1 MLRYLTIFCS
11 CTAFGVLAAVA
22 IVAIVFATAFPKIP
36 EVSKLLEYQPKMP
49 LRIMTAD
56 GVQIAEF
63 GRERRKL
70 VEFDQVPKVLIKSIL
85 AAEDDRFFK
94 HQGIDINGILRSAIN
109 NILKGSKAQGGS
121 TITMQVARNFYLSS
135 EKTFIRKIYEVL
147 LALEIERKLSKK
159 QILELYINQ
168 IYLGKRAYGFASAAQ
183 IYFAKPLGRINI
195 AEAAMLAG
203 LPKAPSAFNPYTNL
217 RRATLRQRYVLGRLY
232 KLGNI
237 SLTEYQKEY
246 NRKLIFKKG
255 VGNKFTNIFPVKA
268 DHLAEMVRQQVFSEF
283 GENTYNLGLT
293 VFTTIR
299 ADEQRAAHMALRKGI
314 LQYDKKNGYR
324 GPEGYIKLSNDP
336 NTATEAIADK
346 LSSVSDSLDILA
358 CVVTK
363 IEKDKI
369 TVSRGE
375 DNPIILQRSDV
386 EFAEIFF
393 SKNTPRVKRIRRGSI
408 VRIKPKR
415 EDKNKYELT
424 QLPNAEA
431 AIVALQTNNGAI
443 RALVGGFDF
452 QSNKYNRVTQAYRQP
467 GSSIK
472 PFIFGAALEKG
483 FSPKTIINDLPVNFN
498 PFTTGGTIWTPKN
511 FNNLYLG
518 PISMKE
524 ALTKSQNMVSIRIVK
539 KITPSYAQN
548 YISRFGFEPE
558 RNPALYSLALGAGS
572 ITPLQ
577 LVAGYSSIANGGFYT
592 KPYFI
597 DRILDYSG
605 KLVRRYEPLLAG
617 DENTRIID
625 PRHAYILHNMLSDVV
640 YSGTAKKAKI
650 LERPDLAGKTGTTN
664 DAIDAWFAG
673 YQPNISAVTWFGYD
687 NPQSLGEKQTGSG
700 IALPIWID
708 FMREVLKRQPIVFKP
723 EPSGIIRINDGLY
736 THESLPNS
744 FNESLD
750 VNDLDVEE
758 NF

>member
-1 MLRYLTIFCS
+1 
-11 CTAFGVLAAVA
+11 
-22 IVAIVFATAFPKIP
+22 
-36 EVSKLLEYQPKMP
+36 MP

-70 VEFDQVPKVLIKSIL
+70 VDFNEVPKVLIQAIL

-135 EKTFIRKIYEVL
+135 EKTFTRKIYEVL

-183 IYFAKPLGRINI
+183 IYFAKSLNKINI

-217 RRATLRQRYVLGRLY
+217 RRATLRQRYVLGRMY

-237 SLTEYQKEY
+237 SLSQYQKEF

-255 VGNKFTNIFPVKA
+255 MGQRFANIFPVKA

-283 GENTYNLGLT
+283 GEKTYNLGLT

-299 ADEQRAAHMALRKGI
+299 ADEQRAAHMALRSGV
-314 LQYDKKNGYR
+314 LSYDKKNGYR
-324 GPEGYIKLSNDP
+324 GPEAFIKLPNDP
-336 NTATEAIADK
+336 NSANEVIADK

-358 CVVTK
+358 GIVTK
-363 IEKDKI
+363 IEKSKI

-375 DNPIILQRSDV
+375 NKPIILKRSNTK
-386 EFAEIFF
+386 FAEKFF
-393 SKNTPRVKRIRRGSI
+393 TKQTPQKKRIRRGSLI
-408 VRIKPKR
+408 RIKPSN
-415 EDKNKYELT
+415 ENNKEYEIT
-424 QLPNAEA
+424 QLPEA
-431 AIVALQTNNGAI
+431 QAALVAVQTNNGAI

-467 GSSIK
+467 GSAIK

-483 FSPKTIINDLPVNFN
+483 FSPKTLINDLPINFS
-498 PFTTGGTIWTPKN
+498 PESTGGTLWEPKN

-539 KITPSYAQN
+539 KITPKFSQD
-548 YISRFGFEPE
+548 YISRFGFEAKK
-558 RNPALYSLALGAGS
+558 NPPLFSLALGAGA

-577 LVAGYSSIANGGFYT
+577 LVAGYSSIANGGFFI

-605 KLVRRYEPLLAG
+605 NLVRRYEPLLAG
-617 DENTRIID
+617 NEKYRIID
-625 PRHAYILHNMLSDVV
+625 ARHAYILHNMLSDVV
-640 YSGTAKKAKI
+640 DSGTARKAKV
-650 LERPDLAGKTGTTN
+650 LERPDIAGKTGTTN

-673 YQPNISAVTWFGYD
+673 YQPAISAVTWFGYD
-687 NPQSLGEKQTGSG
+687 NPKSLGEKQTGSG

-708 FMREVLKRQPIVFKP
+708 FMKEILKRQPIVFKP
-723 EPSGIIRINDGLY
+723 EPPGIIRINDGLF
-736 THESLPNS
+736 TSESLPTSQND
-744 FNESLD
+744 SLD
-750 VNDLDVEE
+750 VKLLDFE
-758 NF
+758 

>member
-1 MLRYLTIFCS
+1 M
-11 CTAFGVLAAVA
+11 
-22 IVAIVFATAFPKIP
+22 AFPKIP
-36 EVSKLLEYQPKMP
+36 EVSKLLDYQPKMP

-70 VEFDQVPKVLIKSIL
+70 VNFDQVPKILVQAIL

-135 EKTFIRKIYEVL
+135 EKTFTRKIYEVL

-159 QILELYINQ
+159 QILELYVNQ
-168 IYLGKRAYGFASAAQ
+168 IYLGKRSYGFASAAQ
-183 IYFAKPLGRINI
+183 IYFAKSLSKINV

-217 RRATLRQRYVLGRLY
+217 RRATLRQRYVLGRMY

-237 SLTEYQKEY
+237 SLSQYQKEFS
-246 NRKLIFKKG
+246 RKLIFKRG
-255 VGNKFTNIFPVKA
+255 MGLKFTNIFPVKA

-299 ADEQRAAHMALRKGI
+299 ADEQRAAHMALRNGV
-314 LQYDKKNGYR
+314 LSYDKKNGYR
-324 GPEGYIKLSNDP
+324 GPEGFIKLPNDP
-336 NTATEAIADK
+336 NSANEVIADK

-358 CVVTK
+358 GIVTK

-375 DNPIILQRSDV
+375 DKPLILERSNTK
-386 EFAEIFF
+386 FAEDFF
-393 SKNTPRVKRIRRGSI
+393 TKLTPLKKRIRRGSLI
-408 VRIKPKR
+408 RIRPI
-415 EDKNKYELT
+415 ENNKNKYEIT
-424 QLPNAEA
+424 QIPDAQA
-431 AIVALQTNNGAI
+431 ALVALQTNNGAI

-467 GSSIK
+467 GSVIK
-472 PFIFGAALEKG
+472 PFVFGAALEKG
-483 FSPKTIINDLPVNFN
+483 FSPKTLINDLPVNFS
-498 PFTTGGTIWTPKN
+498 PDSTGGELWEPKN

-518 PISMKE
+518 PISMME
-524 ALTKSQNMVSIRIVK
+524 ALTKSQNMVSIRVVK
-539 KITPSYAQN
+539 KITPQYVQD
-548 YISRFGFEPE
+548 YITRFGFEAN
-558 RNPALYSLALGAGS
+558 RNPPLFSLALGAGA

-577 LVAGYSSIANGGFYT
+577 LVAGYSSIANGGFFT
-592 KPYFI
+592 EPYFI

-605 KLVRRYEPLLAG
+605 KLVRRYEPLLSG
-617 DENTRIID
+617 NEKYRVID

-640 YSGTAKKAKI
+640 YSGTARKAKI

-664 DAIDAWFAG
+664 DAVDAWFAG
-673 YQPNISAVTWFGYD
+673 YQPAISAVTWFGYD
-687 NPQSLGEKQTGSG
+687 NPKSLGEKQTGSG
-700 IALPIWID
+700 IALPIWIN
-708 FMREVLKRQPIVFKP
+708 FMKEILKRQPIIFQP
-723 EPSGIIRINDGLY
+723 EPTGIIRINDGLF
-736 THESLPNS
+736 TAESLPS
-744 FNESLD
+744 STNESLD
-750 VNDLDVEE
+750 VEFLDFE
-758 NF
+758 

>member
-1 MLRYLTIFCS
+1 MIRYLTIFCL
-11 CTAFGVLAAVA
+11 CGAFSILCAIAIIGV
-22 IVAIVFATAFPKIP
+22 VFATASPKIP
-36 EVSKLLEYQPKMP
+36 EVSKLLDYQPKMP

-70 VEFDQVPKVLIKSIL
+70 VDFDEVPKILVQAIL
-85 AAEDDRFFK
+85 AAEDDRFFR

-109 NILKGSKAQGGS
+109 NVLKGSKAQGGS

-135 EKTFIRKIYEVL
+135 EKTFTRKIYEVL

-168 IYLGKRAYGFASAAQ
+168 IYLGKRAYGFASASQ
-183 IYFAKPLGRINI
+183 IYFAKSLSKINI

-217 RRATLRQRYVLGRLY
+217 RRATLRQRYVLGRMY

-237 SLTEYQKEY
+237 SLSRYQKEF

-255 VGNKFTNIFPVKA
+255 MGQRFANIFPVRA

-299 ADEQRAAHMALRKGI
+299 ADEQRAAHMALRNGV
-314 LQYDKKNGYR
+314 LSYDMKNGYR
-324 GPEGYIKLSNDP
+324 GPEAFIKLPNDP
-336 NTATEAIADK
+336 NSANEMIADK

-358 CVVTK
+358 GVVTK
-363 IEKDKI
+363 IEKEKI
-369 TVSRGE
+369 TISRGE
-375 DNPIILQRSDV
+375 NTPIFLKRSNTK
-386 EFAEIFF
+386 FAEKFF
-393 SKNTPRVKRIRRGSI
+393 TKKTPQKKRIKRGSLI
-408 VRIKPKR
+408 RIKPISGNQN
-415 EDKNKYELT
+415 EYEIT
-424 QLPNAEA
+424 QLPDAQA
-431 AIVALQTNNGAI
+431 ALVALQTNNGAI

-467 GSSIK
+467 GSAIK

-483 FSPKTIINDLPVNFN
+483 FSPKTLINDLPINFS
-498 PFTTGGTIWTPKN
+498 PDSTGGVLWEPKN

-539 KITPSYAQN
+539 KITPEFGQN
-548 YISRFGFEPE
+548 YITRFGFEAKK
-558 RNPALYSLALGAGS
+558 NPPLFSLALGAGA

-577 LVAGYSSIANGGFYT
+577 LVAGYSAIANGGFFVE
-592 KPYFI
+592 PYFI

-605 KLVRRYEPLLAG
+605 NLVRRYEPLIAG
-617 DENTRIID
+617 NEDYRIID
-625 PRHAYILHNMLSDVV
+625 SRHAYILDNMLSDVV
-640 YSGTAKKAKI
+640 DSGTARKAKV

-664 DAIDAWFAG
+664 DAVDAWFAG
-673 YQPNISAVTWFGYD
+673 YQPAISAVTWFGYD
-687 NPQSLGEKQTGSG
+687 NPKSLGEKQTGSG

-708 FMREVLKRQPIVFKP
+708 FMKEILKRQPIVFKQ
-723 EPSGIIRINDGLY
+723 EPPGIIRINDGLF
-736 THESLPNS
+736 TSESLPNTV
-744 FNESLD
+744 NDTLD
-750 VNDLDVEE
+750 VKYLDFE
-758 NF
+758 

>member
-1 MLRYLTIFCS
+1 
-11 CTAFGVLAAVA
+11 
-22 IVAIVFATAFPKIP
+22 
-36 EVSKLLEYQPKMP
+36 MP

-70 VEFDQVPKVLIKSIL
+70 VDFNEVPKVLIQAIL

-135 EKTFIRKIYEVL
+135 EKTFTRKIYEVL

-183 IYFAKPLGRINI
+183 IYFAKSLNKINI

-217 RRATLRQRYVLGRLY
+217 RRATLRQRYVLGRMY

-237 SLTEYQKEY
+237 SLSQYQKEF

-255 VGNKFTNIFPVKA
+255 MGQRFANIFPVKA

-283 GENTYNLGLT
+283 GEKTYNLGLT

-299 ADEQRAAHMALRKGI
+299 ADEQRAAHMALRSGV
-314 LQYDKKNGYR
+314 LSYDKKNGYR
-324 GPEGYIKLSNDP
+324 GPEAFIKLPNDP
-336 NTATEAIADK
+336 NSANEVIADK

-358 CVVTK
+358 GIVTK
-363 IEKDKI
+363 IEKSKI

-375 DNPIILQRSDV
+375 NKPIILKRSNTK
-386 EFAEIFF
+386 FAEKFF
-393 SKNTPRVKRIRRGSI
+393 TKQTPQKKRIRRGSLI
-408 VRIKPKR
+408 RIKPSS
-415 EDKNKYELT
+415 ENNKEYEIT
-424 QLPNAEA
+424 QLPEA
-431 AIVALQTNNGAI
+431 QAALVAVQTNNGAI

-467 GSSIK
+467 GSAIK

-483 FSPKTIINDLPVNFN
+483 FSPKTLINDLPINFS
-498 PFTTGGTIWTPKN
+498 PESTGGTLWEPKN

-539 KITPSYAQN
+539 KITPKFSQD
-548 YISRFGFEPE
+548 YISRFGFEAKK
-558 RNPALYSLALGAGS
+558 NPPLFSLALGAGA

-577 LVAGYSSIANGGFYT
+577 LVAGYSSIANGGFFI

-605 KLVRRYEPLLAG
+605 NLVRRYEPLLAG
-617 DENTRIID
+617 NEKYRIID
-625 PRHAYILHNMLSDVV
+625 ARHAYILHNMLSDVV
-640 YSGTAKKAKI
+640 DSGTARKAKV

-673 YQPNISAVTWFGYD
+673 YQPAISAVTWFGYD
-687 NPQSLGEKQTGSG
+687 NPKSLGEKQTGSG

-708 FMREVLKRQPIVFKP
+708 FMKEILKRQPIVFKP
-723 EPSGIIRINDGLY
+723 EPPGIIRINDGLF
-736 THESLPNS
+736 TSESLPTSQND
-744 FNESLD
+744 SLD
-750 VNDLDVEE
+750 VKLLDFE
-758 NF
+758 

>member
-1 MLRYLTIFCS
+1 MIRYLTIFCL
-11 CTAFGVLAAVA
+11 CGAFAILSVIAVTGV
-22 IVAIVFATAFPKIP
+22 VFATASPKIP
-36 EVSKLLEYQPKMP
+36 EVSKLLNYQPKMP

-70 VEFDQVPKVLIKSIL
+70 VDFNEVPKVLIQAIL

-135 EKTFIRKIYEVL
+135 EKTFTRKIYEVL

-183 IYFAKPLGRINI
+183 IYFAKSLNKINI

-217 RRATLRQRYVLGRLY
+217 RRATLRQRYVLGRMY

-237 SLTEYQKEY
+237 SLSQYQKEF

-255 VGNKFTNIFPVKA
+255 MGQRFANIFPVKA

-283 GENTYNLGLT
+283 GEKTYNLGLT

-299 ADEQRAAHMALRKGI
+299 ADEQRAAHMALRSGV
-314 LQYDKKNGYR
+314 LSYDKKNGYR
-324 GPEGYIKLSNDP
+324 GPEAFIKLPNDP
-336 NTATEAIADK
+336 NSANEVIADK

-358 CVVTK
+358 GIVTK
-363 IEKDKI
+363 IEKNKI

-375 DNPIILQRSDV
+375 NIPIILKRSNTK
-386 EFAEIFF
+386 FAEKFF
-393 SKNTPRVKRIRRGSI
+393 TKQTPQKKRIRRGSLI
-408 VRIKPKR
+408 RIKPSN
-415 EDKNKYELT
+415 ENNKEYEIT
-424 QLPNAEA
+424 QLPEA
-431 AIVALQTNNGAI
+431 QAALVAVQTNNGAI

-467 GSSIK
+467 GSAIK

-483 FSPKTIINDLPVNFN
+483 FSPKTLINDLPINFS
-498 PFTTGGTIWTPKN
+498 PESTGGTLWEPKN

-539 KITPSYAQN
+539 KITPKFSQD
-548 YISRFGFEPE
+548 YISRFGFEAKK
-558 RNPALYSLALGAGS
+558 NPPLFSLALGAGA

-577 LVAGYSSIANGGFYT
+577 LVAGYSSIANGGFFI

-605 KLVRRYEPLLAG
+605 NLVRRYEPLLAG
-617 DENTRIID
+617 NEKYRIID
-625 PRHAYILHNMLSDVV
+625 ARHAYILHNMLSDVV
-640 YSGTAKKAKI
+640 DSGTARKAKV
-650 LERPDLAGKTGTTN
+650 LERPDIAGKTGTTN

-673 YQPNISAVTWFGYD
+673 YQPAISAVTWFGYD
-687 NPQSLGEKQTGSG
+687 NPKSLGEKQTGSG

-708 FMREVLKRQPIVFKP
+708 FMKEILKRQPIVFKP
-723 EPSGIIRINDGLY
+723 EPPGIIRINDGLF
-736 THESLPNS
+736 TSESLPTSQND
-744 FNESLD
+744 SLD
-750 VNDLDVEE
+750 VKLLDFE
-758 NF
+758 